1 MPLSDD
7 NVAEGNLF
15 FSDRLLPRSS
25 GHTLLPRYLMNSL
38 NYFDKTDRKYK
49 SLLMTWLH
57 SVGPGHSRP
66 SRWRGHPRWRW
77 VVEVPSSCWSKTDVT
92 PAILSRDFVA
102 QLYRATKSQVW
113 HGVSHNFPTVAQLLF
128 RLEQRS
134 ILCNFVAKCSKRW
147 LVNSCLCDKVAVR
160 DTPCHTCDFV
170 AR

>member
-1 MPLSDD
+1 MASLIRPYWFEELTGYVPRCYWRVEATDLAIECHCKLLRPGGQNIGIDLEGLALASSIWPRLNHLSCLCQTTMSPK
-7 NVAEGNLF
+7 VICF

-102 QLYRATKSQVW
+102 R
-113 HGVSHNFPTVAQLLF
+113 
-128 RLEQRS
+128 
-134 ILCNFVAKCSKRW
+134 
-147 LVNSCLCDKVAVR
+147 
-160 DTPCHTCDFV
+160 
-170 AR
+170 